1 MLYLTDEIVEGLR
14 ERHVFTARGCGF
26 EGQGFLGKNCK
37 LFPGAGLR
45 QASLGGYSYTVSTL
59 QYTHIGNYCSIAH
72 GVDSTASGHPLNRVT
87 TSPCTIPQTAASD
100 MFEVFRR
107 QAPFNQIAEAHIGH
121 DVWIGARAILLGGV
135 RIGNG
140 AVVGAGAVV
149 TKDVPDYAIVGGVP
163 AKIIRMRFD
172 DATMERLRATQWYL
186 YDWADIDLE
195 WGSLER
201 CLDGMTAYLEEKK
214 PPLLEDGYVYK
225 VEGKQ
230 FSIQPARRNV
240 IFHVERSQERKRERE
255 RERERESINRAAHH
269 KKRCAALLFYAFFA
283 MPNDRSRCLA
293 HRQRPVRGQSGRAS
307 KGRETKR
314 GGEGRGGA
322 ATGSQ
327 RATNP
332 PEMPLRICG
341 ASSSLRVRRRS
352 RGDPIQDRFPAQA
365 SRHGPSRRRREGLRQ
380 GMAEGGNWLFP

>member
-87 TSPCTIPQTAASD
+87 TSPCTIPQAAASD

-255 RERERESINRAAHH
+255 RERERA
-269 KKRCAALLFYAFFA
+269 
-283 MPNDRSRCLA
+283 
-293 HRQRPVRGQSGRAS
+293 
-307 KGRETKR
+307 
-314 GGEGRGGA
+314 
-322 ATGSQ
+322 
-327 RATNP
+327 
-332 PEMPLRICG
+332 
-341 ASSSLRVRRRS
+341 
-352 RGDPIQDRFPAQA
+352 
-365 SRHGPSRRRREGLRQ
+365 
-380 GMAEGGNWLFP
+380 

>member
-140 AVVGAGAVV
+140 AVVGAGTVV

-214 PPLLEDGYVYK
+214 PPLL
-225 VEGKQ
+225 
-230 FSIQPARRNV
+230 
-240 IFHVERSQERKRERE
+240 
-255 RERERESINRAAHH
+255 
-269 KKRCAALLFYAFFA
+269 
-283 MPNDRSRCLA
+283 
-293 HRQRPVRGQSGRAS
+293 
-307 KGRETKR
+307 
-314 GGEGRGGA
+314 
-322 ATGSQ
+322 
-327 RATNP
+327 
-332 PEMPLRICG
+332 
-341 ASSSLRVRRRS
+341 
-352 RGDPIQDRFPAQA
+352 
-365 SRHGPSRRRREGLRQ
+365 
-380 GMAEGGNWLFP
+380 

>member
-107 QAPFNQIAEAHIGH
+107 QAPFNQIAEGHIGH

-240 IFHVERSQERKRERE
+240 IFHVERSQERRERE
-255 RERERESINRAAHH
+255 RERERERA
-269 KKRCAALLFYAFFA
+269 
-283 MPNDRSRCLA
+283 
-293 HRQRPVRGQSGRAS
+293 
-307 KGRETKR
+307 
-314 GGEGRGGA
+314 
-322 ATGSQ
+322 
-327 RATNP
+327 
-332 PEMPLRICG
+332 
-341 ASSSLRVRRRS
+341 
-352 RGDPIQDRFPAQA
+352 
-365 SRHGPSRRRREGLRQ
+365 
-380 GMAEGGNWLFP
+380 